1 MVHSCDAEERAIPP
15 HPEGKREAMER
26 QTADRQWRV
35 RSQQELNLL
44 TLQLVQ
50 ALQRTYEPGRDRIIT
65 PENVYQPGREE
76 GRAELEAF
84 MEHVLAPGSAVEGA
98 QHLDHCL
105 AELEAGRS
113 VLFLP
118 EHRGNLDVPSF
129 AVLLRRSYPRAA
141 EIARR
146 LIYIAG
152 RKLNESSDLIKMF
165 SEKYSRLVIVPRRDF
180 PPDNPQA
187 SEAERQARE
196 EFIQYAARINRA
208 AFRELVRLK
217 KAGHIFVL
225 FPLGGRLKPDADN
238 VPVRETASYLHSF
251 DTVYPISME
260 GNTLPP
266 LARMEDERPI
276 QDKVVFRVGPPLA
289 SKAFLAA
296 EKARFEAERAAG
308 RLPAAADYEQVV
320 VQRIMSL
327 LEHLRLQGDTGLPG
341 AG

>member
-1 MVHSCDAEERAIPP
+1 M
-15 HPEGKREAMER
+15 EG
-26 QTADRQWRV
+26 QTAGQQWRV
-35 RSQQELNLL
+35 RSQDELNLL
-44 TLQLVQ
+44 TLKLMQ
-50 ALQRTYEPGRDRIIT
+50 ALQSTYEPGRDRIIT
-65 PENVYQPGREE
+65 PENVYQPGREV

-84 MEHVLAPGSAVEGA
+84 MDNVLAPGSAVEGV

-105 AELEAGRS
+105 GELEAGRS

-129 AVLLRRSYPRAA
+129 AVLLRRSYPRAP

-165 SEKYSRLVIVPRRDF
+165 TEKYSRLVIVPRRDF
-180 PPDNPQA
+180 PPENPQA
-187 SEAERQARE
+187 SEEERAARE
-196 EFIQYAARINRA
+196 EFIQHAARINRA

-238 VPVRETASYLHSF
+238 VPVRETTSYLHSF
-251 DTVYPISME
+251 DTAYLISME

-276 QDKVVFRVGPPLA
+276 QDKVVFRVGPPL
-289 SKAFLAA
+289 STKTFLAE
-296 EKARFEAERAAG
+296 EKARFDAERAAG
-308 RLPAAADYEQVV
+308 SLPADTDYEQMVV
-320 VQRIMSL
+320 EHIMAM
-327 LEHLRLQGDTGLPG
+327 LERLRLHGDYGHIATG
-341 AG
+341 